1 MVIEILSDVF
11 IPAQLN
17 QKNKDARQLGVRVYN
32 MTLLSGTQEYLNVP
46 LGGDFVPGV
55 EEAGFFKSDK
65 EGDTSLRWTTGAA
78 QLKVPVRHKRPK
90 AMVVTMDVP
99 AQLTDSLGIIVN
111 GRKLVDEPALKKNNW
126 TRKLSLDGV
135 DFQEQLLIEVR
146 SSTWVPAKAIIGSTD
161 QRALGVRLKKVL
173 LLEE

>member
-11 IPAQLN
+11 IPPQLN
-17 QKNKDARQLGVRVYN
+17 QKNKDTRQLGVRVYN
-32 MTLLSGTQEYLNVP
+32 MTLLSGTQEYVNVP

-55 EEAGFFKSDK
+55 EEAGFYKADK
-65 EGDTSLRWTTGAA
+65 EGDSSVRWTTGAA
-78 QLKVPVRHKRPK
+78 QLKVPVRQKRPR
-90 AMVVTMDVP
+90 ALVVTMDVP
-99 AQLTDSLGIIVN
+99 EQLKDRLGIVVN
-111 GRKLVDEPALKKNNW
+111 GRKLVDEPAQAKNNW
-126 TRKLSLDGV
+126 TRNLSLDGV

-146 SSTWVPAKAIIGSTD
+146 SSTWIPAQAIVGSTD